1 MRPRTLTGRFVVTM
15 VVVATSMATL
25 AAAVTY
31 QLTAQRAA
39 AETRAALDGLITA
52 TADTLTAGVYANDAT
67 LLTEMVNVIE
77 RHPQIDAALVLDVNG
92 AEIAVA
98 GSAGRQ
104 LAALAAGT
112 TSSAGEILME
122 RDLQSPFDADE
133 RIGRLIVQADARQL
147 RSSVRQQALLVGL
160 ALVVLIAALALAL
173 YALAMRLLVRPMT
186 QLAHELAVMRP
197 GTSHRISL
205 RGPDTSDEI
214 NTVVDAANR
223 LLDANETALASERDM
238 RTEVAAMEARYRQ
251 IFDDTSAGIFLLTP
265 QYRLVNSNRAI
276 AFLIGATD
284 ADLAQMQDDDFI
296 QRLFSDP
303 EYVHNMVSD
312 AVLTGQTTSSDL
324 ELRSLDGSTRWVH
337 CLISVQGL
345 DDRSDGHLIEG
356 VIYDVTQRRV
366 AESQTAYLAEHD
378 ALTGLKSRAFFQQA
392 LHHYVE
398 RARSIHA
405 SVTLIFIDLDHFKS
419 VNDTHGHVAGDRV
432 LVECAQRIRNL
443 AHRSTDLAVRLG
455 GDEFTIVLDGVGA
468 EDPAA
473 VELAASIV
481 SALSAPIEIGPDTFV
496 QIGASVGVAGFPL
509 HARQSDELVRAADQA
524 MYAAKRAGRSS
535 WFVAGK
541 RAALTG

>member
-1 MRPRTLTGRFVVTM
+1 
-15 VVVATSMATL
+15 MAAL

-31 QLTAQRAA
+31 HLTAQRAA

-52 TADTLTAGVYANDAT
+52 TADTIAAGVYANDAT

-77 RHPQIDAALVLDVNG
+77 RHPQVDTAMVLDVHG

-98 GSAGRQ
+98 GPAGRQ
-104 LAALAAGT
+104 LAGLAAGT
-112 TSSAGEILME
+112 ATSADEILME
-122 RDLQSPFDADE
+122 RDLQSPFNNADE
-133 RIGRLIVQADARQL
+133 PIGRLLVQADARQL

-160 ALVVLIAALALAL
+160 ALVGLIAALALAL

-186 QLAHELAVMRP
+186 QLAHELAAMQP

-214 NTVVDAANR
+214 NAVVGAANR
-223 LLDANETALASERDM
+223 LLDANETALANERDM
-238 RTEVAAMEARYRQ
+238 RTAVAAMEARYRQ

-303 EYVHNMVSD
+303 GYVHNMVSD

-324 ELRSLDGSTRWVH
+324 ELRGIDGSKRWVH

-345 DDRSDGHLIEG
+345 GERSNGHLIEG
-356 VIYDVTQRRV
+356 VIYDVTQRRM
-366 AESQTAYLAEHD
+366 AESQTAFLAEHD
-378 ALTGLKSRAFFQQA
+378 ALTGLKSRAFFQKA

-419 VNDTHGHVAGDRV
+419 VNDTHGHIAGDRV

-443 AHRSTDLAVRLG
+443 THRAADLAVRLG

-473 VELAASIV
+473 VEMAASIV
-481 SALSAPIEIGPDTFV
+481 RALSAPIEIGPDTFV

-535 WFVAGK
+535 YFVAGK